1 MSQANFPHLFSPIT
15 IAGKTYQ
22 NRICAAP
29 VHAQKIR
36 ANGELLEYETRLRTS
51 CAAGGFASICMGDI
65 MVDPKYQNFPDA
77 PDFKQF
83 DSPQA
88 DGYRKIASLMKKYGA
103 VALAQLGHVGAHRMF
118 NCGWETIGPC
128 DLIRDDGMIVRA
140 MDEKDML
147 RACAAFADAAFW
159 FQSMGFD
166 GVMVHAGHGYLL
178 SEFLSPRDNCRTDE
192 YGGSRENRA
201 KFPVRVV
208 KAIRERCG
216 DNFVIEVRVSGTE
229 NLPGGIEPD
238 DIVVFGNM
246 LEGIA
251 DILHIS
257 RGNNNFNLNWLT
269 HQYSNFYDPH
279 FINLD
284 MAAYIKQRVNLVI
297 SVVGGINSPEE
308 AEQAIAEGKTDLVAL
323 GRQIFADPEFPNKAK
338 SGHADDINRCLRC
351 GVCNGNGSPSV
362 DFFPLI
368 ANDRPHC
375 TVNPMFFRSGERPMP
390 QHSRKV
396 LVVGGGAAGMQAAI
410 TAAEQG
416 HTVTLAE
423 RNSYL
428 GGILR
433 FTDHDTH
440 KTDLRNFKDLLAR
453 RMAERGVRVLTN
465 TPFSGQLLQEER
477 PDVIIAAVGS
487 IPVMPPIPGAAEYAL
502 PVLDVFEGADIGH
515 RVVMLGGGMG
525 GCDTAILLASQGRQ
539 VTIVEMQSEVPT
551 GGTNGYRQF
560 TRQVFQE
567 KGVAVHPYLKCTA
580 IHPDGVEAE
589 DTVDG
594 TAYRFPADTVIMS
607 LGMQSNREA
616 LEEIQAAAGAIPV
629 IPVGDAVTPKTVM
642 EAVWTGCSAA
652 LDIQ

>member
-1 MSQANFPHLFSPIT
+1 MSCFPHLFSPIT

-77 PDFKQF
+77 PDFNVF

-88 DGYRKIASLMKKYGA
+88 EGYRKIAALMKEHGA

-118 NCGWETIGPC
+118 NCGWETVGPC

-147 RACAAFADAAFW
+147 RACQAFAGAAFW

-178 SEFLSPRDNCRTDE
+178 SEFLSPRDNHRTDE

-201 KFPVRVV
+201 RFPVRVIQ
-208 KAIRERCG
+208 AIRDRCG
-216 DNFVIEVRVSGTE
+216 ADFVIEVRVSGTE
-229 NLPGGIEPD
+229 DLPGGIEPD
-238 DIVVFGNM
+238 DIVAFGRQ

-269 HQYSNFYDPH
+269 HQYSSFHDPH

-284 MAAYIKQRVNLVI
+284 NAAYIKERVNLVI

-323 GRQIFADPEFPNKAK
+323 GRQIFADPDFPNKAK
-338 SGHADDINRCLRC
+338 NGHADDINRCLRC

-375 TVNPMFFRSGERPMP
+375 TVNPMFYRAGQAARPE
-390 QHSRKV
+390 HSRKV

-410 TAAEQG
+410 TAADQG
-416 HTVTLAE
+416 HTVTLVE
-423 RNSYL
+423 RNSWL
-428 GGILR
+428 GGTLR
-433 FTDHDTH
+433 FTDHELH
-440 KTDLRNFKDLLAR
+440 KTDLKYFKDLLIR
-453 RMAERGVRVLTN
+453 RVHAQNVRVQMN
-465 TPFSGQLLQEER
+465 TACGASVIQEEQ
-477 PDVIIAAVGS
+477 PDIIIAAVGS
-487 IPVMPPIPGAAEYAL
+487 TPILPPIPGAEAYAV
-502 PVLDVFEGADIGH
+502 PVLDVFEGAEIGQN
-515 RVVMLGGGMG
+515 VVMLGGGLG
-525 GCDTAILLASQGRQ
+525 GCDTALHLADQGKR
-539 VTIVEMQSEVPT
+539 VTIIEMQSEVPN
-551 GGTNGYRQF
+551 GGTNGYKQF
-560 TRQVFQE
+560 TRQAFRE
-567 KGVAVHPYLKCTA
+567 KGVTVRTWLKCVA
-580 IHPDGVEAE
+580 VRPGGVDAE
-589 DTVDG
+589 DVVDG
-594 TAYRFPADTVIMS
+594 TRYHFQADTVIMS
-607 LGMQSNREA
+607 LGMRPNRSVVEA
-616 LEEIQAAAGAIPV
+616 LQAAAGGIPV
-629 IPVGDAVTPKTVM
+629 IPVGDAMTPKTVM

-652 LDIQ
+652 LEIQ

>member
-1 MSQANFPHLFSPIT
+1 MICFPHLFSPIT

-77 PDFKQF
+77 PDFTVF

-88 DGYRKIASLMKKYGA
+88 EGYRKIAALMKEHGA

-118 NCGWETIGPC
+118 NCGWETVGPC

-147 RACAAFADAAFW
+147 RACGAFADAAFW

-178 SEFLSPRDNCRTDE
+178 SEFLSPRDNHRTDK
-192 YGGSRENRA
+192 YGGSRENQAR
-201 KFPVRVV
+201 FPVRVV
-208 KAIRERCG
+208 QAIRDRCG
-216 DNFVIEVRVSGTE
+216 TGFIIEVRVSGTE
-229 NLPGGIEPD
+229 DLPGGIEPD
-238 DIVVFGNM
+238 DIVAFGRQ

-269 HQYSNFYDPH
+269 HQYSNFHDPH

-284 MAAYIKQRVNLVI
+284 IAAYIKERVNLVI

-323 GRQIFADPEFPNKAK
+323 GRQIFADPDFPNKAK
-338 SGHADDINRCLRC
+338 NGHADDINRCLRC
-351 GVCNGNGSPSV
+351 GACNGNGSPSV

-375 TVNPMFFRSGERPMP
+375 TVNPMFYRAGPIPKPE
-390 QHSRKV
+390 HSRRV
-396 LVVGGGAAGMQAAI
+396 LVAGGGAAGMQAAI
-410 TAAEQG
+410 TAADQG
-416 HTVTLAE
+416 HKVTLVE
-423 RNSYL
+423 RNNWL
-428 GGILR
+428 GGTLR
-433 FTDHDTH
+433 FTGHELH
-440 KTDLRNFKDLLAR
+440 KADLKNFKDLLIRRVHAR
-453 RMAERGVRVLTN
+453 NVKVRMN
-465 TPFSGQLLQEER
+465 TVCDASVIQEEQ
-477 PDVIIAAVGS
+477 PDVILAAVGS
-487 IPVMPPIPGAAEYAL
+487 TPILPPIPGAKEYAV
-502 PVLDVFEGADIGH
+502 PVLDVFEGVEIGQN
-515 RVVMLGGGMG
+515 VVMLGGGLG
-525 GCDTAILLASQGRQ
+525 GCDTALHLVDQGKT
-539 VTIVEMQSEVPT
+539 VTIIEMQPEVPN
-551 GGTNGYRQF
+551 GGTNGYKQF
-560 TRQVFQE
+560 TRQAFRE
-567 KGVAVHPYLKCTA
+567 KGVIVRTYLKCVA
-580 IHPDGVEAE
+580 VRPDGVDAE
-589 DTVDG
+589 DVVDG
-594 TAYRFPADTVIMS
+594 TLHHFQADTVIMS
-607 LGMQSNREA
+607 LGMRPNRSVVEA
-616 LEEIQAAAGAIPV
+616 LQVAANGIPV

-652 LDIQ
+652 LEIQ